1 MADASLII
9 SINTDPAQPLQL
21 IIRQA
26 KDAEKEVSSLG
37 SSFGRVGTAIAGLAV
52 LKGTFDFVIGA
63 TRQMEDLTTQFIS
76 FTGSA
81 EGAQKQLARLA
92 QFAAE
97 SPFELA
103 EVANADRTLLAFGST
118 TSESIKQLRM
128 LGEASAATGT
138 NLTEL
143 ATIFGQIQGE
153 GKLTGER
160 FNQLVE
166 RGINIGPALAQTLG
180 VAEGSLRK
188 LREAG
193 KITGDDVGR
202 AFEKMTTEGG
212 LFFGATDRLSK
223 TVSGRISTL
232 KDNFTALA
240 ATIGNTVS
248 PIFGG
253 YVDVL
258 SEAATALNNYITAQK
273 QLANAGPEGKRIEEL
288 KTKLADLETIFNNL
302 TVEPGS
308 FVASIKGL
316 FFNGQKGLDEERAKI
331 GAKIKATN
339 DELNAL
345 LEKGSKERLDASAK
359 DQADEEKLLAKKKK
373 SKVDDL
379 AQQKA
384 AEDQAIKDKAAKE
397 ELVKLQEKEKKI
409 TEIAFLEAAVR
420 NQILIEQEGANNSI
434 KIQILK
440 EREADLTATRLNLE
454 ADRQEQLRQFDDA
467 EILRTQNKLN
477 SIEAAERDSL
487 AKKQIERDKANK
499 GKLDREVQAEEAYQ
513 KFLES
518 AYQKQVDKGRTGLAA
533 LASLR
538 NSSNKDAFN
547 IGKRAAQA
555 QILLDIPRAAFAA
568 YTSLIGTPFIGPV
581 IAPLAAAAAVVAGQ
595 QQISNL
601 ENQAFGFA
609 EGGIVPGVGN
619 LDTVPAL
626 LTPGELIVPKSNFED
641 LQKNLS
647 NSVTADQIVLL
658 QQGNEIAGKILEVL
672 AFGTVADKLTQV
684 IAGLDAVRTA
694 VGSISVGGSSF
705 NIPTTRAESP
715 QTTNEPT
722 PILRSIGKTRDREII
737 RRDELA

>member
-1 MADASLII
+1 MADASLTI
-9 SINTDPAQPLQL
+9 SIKTDPAQPLEQL
-21 IIRQA
+21 VKQA
-26 KDAEKEVSSLG
+26 KDAEKEVSGLG
-37 SSFGRVGTAIAGLAV
+37 SSFGRVGAAIAGLAV

-103 EVANADRTLLAFGST
+103 DVAKADRTLLAFGST

-128 LGEASAATGT
+128 LGEASAATGS

-143 ATIFGQIQGE
+143 ATVFGQIQGE

-193 KITGDDVGR
+193 KITSDDVGR

-273 QLANAGPEGKRIEEL
+273 QLENAGPEGKRIEEL

-316 FFNGQKGLDEERAKI
+316 FFSGEKGLEEERRNI

-345 LEKGSKERLDASAK
+345 LEKGSKERLAASAK
-359 DQADEEKLLAKKKK
+359 DQADEENLLAKKKK

-384 AEDQAIKDKAAKE
+384 EEEQAIKDKAAKE
-397 ELVKLQEKEKKI
+397 ELAKLQEKEKKI

-420 NQILIEQEGANNSI
+420 NQILTEQEGANDGV
-434 KIQILK
+434 KIQRLQ
-440 EREADLTATRLNLE
+440 EREAQLTAERLKIE
-454 ADRQEQLRQFDDA
+454 ADRFQQLGQFASA
-467 EILRTQNKLN
+467 EIIRDQETINAKL
-477 SIEAAERDSL
+477 EQKKVALFQEKAL
-487 AKKQIERDKANK
+487 AKKARDEEFNLTLQTANAQKAY
-499 GKLDREVQAEEAYQ
+499 EEQTYAQ
-513 KFLES
+513 RAKTANVGLE
-518 AYQKQVDKGRTGLAA
+518 ALAA
-533 LASLR
+533 LVRSKSREAFEVGKAAS
-538 NSSNKDAFN
+538 
-547 IGKRAAQA
+547 IAQA
-555 QILLDIPRAAFAA
+555 LIAIPLTAIEA
-568 YTSLIGTPFIGPV
+568 YKSLAGIPIVGVPLG
-581 IAPLAAAAAVVAGQ
+581 IAAAAAAVVTGTARLNEIRSQ
-595 QQISNL
+595 KF
-601 ENQAFGFA
+601 AFA

-619 LDTVPAL
+619 KDTVPAL

-672 AFGTVADKLTQV
+672 AFGAVADKLTQV
-684 IAGLDAVRTA
+684 IAGLDSVRTA

-705 NIPTTRAESP
+705 NTPITRAEAP